1 LPPFELNSDTM
12 IRGHQRALALAMK
25 RWIARTAVLTLVIG
39 LVDAAVI
46 ATTLVAQ
53 VRPDLNARPAPPG
66 GLRATTSDTTSP
78 DTSSQVQ
85 PGTIVRWSVPGTTRC
100 GMAGRS
106 WLAVQETCYYP
117 IDLLRSPGV
126 TTVTRHGPSGVSR
139 SKFSIAAA
147 SFPDEAITL
156 SDIPQAAP
164 SPADLRRDAQD
175 QAKVS
180 RLWKRPDRPA
190 QFTLPLAAPA
200 SPLPTAQGF
209 GSRYIFNGNAASAEI
224 HNGADYA
231 LPAGTHVTAAADGRV
246 VLAEELFFAGNA
258 VFVDHGGGLTTMYFH
273 LANIAVQSG
282 EDVRRGDTL
291 GTVGSTGRVTG
302 PHLHFGVRWHG
313 ARINPAL
320 LMEDPAKIPSIAP

>member
-1 LPPFELNSDTM
+1 MERS
-12 IRGHQRALALAMK
+12 
-25 RWIARTAVLTLVIG
+25 IASRTAGLTLVFG
-39 LVDAAVI
+39 LVNAAMV

-53 VRPDLNARPAPPG
+53 VRTDLNARPAPPG
-66 GLRATTSDTTSP
+66 GLRATPSATTSP
-78 DTSSQVQ
+78 AAPAEVQ

-117 IDLLRSPGV
+117 IDLLRPPGV
-126 TTVTRHGPSGVSR
+126 ITVTRQGAGGVSR
-139 SKFSIAAA
+139 SKISVAATTFA
-147 SFPDEAITL
+147 DEAITL
-156 SDIPQAAP
+156 GDIPQAAP
-164 SPADLRRDAQD
+164 SPADLRKDAQD
-175 QAKVS
+175 QAKVA

-190 QFTLPLAAPA
+190 QFTLPLAAPTT
-200 SPLPTAQGF
+200 PLPRAEGF

-231 LPAGTHVTAAADGRV
+231 LPAGTRVVAVADGRV

-258 VFVDHGGGLTTMYFH
+258 VFIDHGGGLTTMYFH

-282 EDVRRGDTL
+282 QDVRKGDAI
-291 GTVGSTGRVTG
+291 GAVGSTGRVTG

-313 ARINPAL
+313 ARVNPGL